1 MFGRKS
7 KILKKQAKADKK
19 ERKANSKEFERCAKE
34 KYKAEAIAKY
44 YENRM
49 NSLKHK

>member
-7 KILKKQAKADKK
+7 KILKKQAKDDKK
-19 ERKANSKEFERCAKE
+19 ERKAMSKEFERCAKE

-49 NSLKHK
+49 NNLKHK